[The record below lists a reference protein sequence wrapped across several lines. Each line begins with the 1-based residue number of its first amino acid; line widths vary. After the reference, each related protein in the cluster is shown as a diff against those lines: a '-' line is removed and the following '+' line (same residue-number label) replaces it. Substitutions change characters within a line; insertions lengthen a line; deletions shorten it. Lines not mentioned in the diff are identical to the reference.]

1 MGGALALSIS
11 VIGSLLP
18 LIKQGTEAWKAI
30 SEARDAIKKAQ
41 ASGVDLTA
49 DEFTALMQKCHAAGN
64 DLQALAAA
72 AEAELA
78 AQVPKAADIAG

>member
-18 LIKQGTEAWKAI
+18 LVKQGTEAWKAI
-30 SEARDAIKKAQ
+30 SEARDAIKHAQ

-49 DEFTALMQKCHAAGN
+49 DEFASLMAKCHAAGN

-78 AQVPKAADIAG
+78 AKDAPAADIAG